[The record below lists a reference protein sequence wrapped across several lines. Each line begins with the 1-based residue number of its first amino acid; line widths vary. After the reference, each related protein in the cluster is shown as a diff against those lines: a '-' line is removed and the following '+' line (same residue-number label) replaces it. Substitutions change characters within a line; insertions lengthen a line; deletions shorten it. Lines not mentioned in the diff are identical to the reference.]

1 LIDFGIAAQLNEG
14 EKLWEVVGSRT
25 YMAPE
30 INRRVGYDK
39 AVDMYAIGV
48 IMYILLCGYPPFD
61 YDQGIYD
68 LAFNSPEW
76 DEISTIAKDLIR
88 NLLDD
93 EPTKR
98 KMATDLKT
106 NAWVSGRNAPK
117 RALTNNIQASVRGTM
132 TISKM
137 GSMMANGR
145 NTRPRTSVRA
155 MFPSDQQPATGN
167 SVQVLF
173 APKEE
178 ETEEKLIRD
187 LKTDLRKHNN
197 GFTKLNRCIKV
208 LTETSQ
214 NEALKN
220 QLGRTAEEINFL
232 TNAYKELTDAFT
244 PNLNKALT
252 TQSVKQH

>member
-1 LIDFGIAAQLNEG
+1 MIKVSNAL
-14 EKLWEVVGSRT
+14 VVWYYLT
-25 YMAPE
+25 C
-30 INRRVGYDK
+30 
-39 AVDMYAIGV
+39 
-48 IMYILLCGYPPFD
+48 L
-61 YDQGIYD
+61 GIYD

-93 EPTKR
+93 EPSKR
-98 KMATDLKT
+98 LMATELKT
-106 NAWVSGRNAPK
+106 NAWVTGRNAPK

-155 MFPSDQQPATGN
+155 MFPSDVQPGN

-178 ETEEKLIRD
+178 ETEEKLIKD
-187 LKTDLRKHNN
+187 LKTDLRKHMN
-197 GFTKLNRCIKV
+197 GFTKLKGCVKL

-220 QLGRTAEEINFL
+220 QLAKTAEEINFL
-232 TNAYKELTDAFT
+232 TNAYKELTDAVT

-252 TQSVKQH
+252 TQTKH

>member
-1 LIDFGIAAQLNEG
+1 
-14 EKLWEVVGSRT
+14 
-25 YMAPE
+25 MAPE
-30 INRRVGYDK
+30 INHRVGYDK
-39 AVDMYAIGV
+39 SVDMYAIGV

-76 DEISTIAKDLIR
+76 DEISTIAKDLIKA
-88 NLLDD
+88 LLDD
-93 EPTKR
+93 EPSKR
-98 KMATDLKT
+98 YTATELKS

-145 NTRPRTSVRA
+145 NTVKRTSIRT
-155 MFPSDQQPATGN
+155 MFPSEAAAATGMGGSSTG
-167 SVQVLF
+167 SVQGLF

-178 ETEEKLIRD
+178 ETEEKLIKD
-187 LKTDLRKHNN
+187 LKTDLRKHMN
-197 GFTKLNRCIKV
+197 GFTKLKGCIKL

-214 NEALKN
+214 NDPLKN
-220 QLGRTAEEINFL
+220 QLAKTAEEINFL
-232 TNAYKELTDAFT
+232 TNAYKELTDAVT

-252 TQSVKQH
+252 TSSKH